1 MDSQV
6 SIIKCA
12 SYNPGLVEVSVRKAI
27 GLIGGITHYVKPGA
41 KVLVKPNI
49 LMAKE
54 PESGIDTHPEVVRAV
69 LRVLKEN
76 NCHIFVGD
84 GPSVWGKEIED
95 VDEVYR
101 RSGIAEVCHEEKVEL
116 VKFDK
121 RRMRRKFPLTT
132 WLDHC
137 EYLVS
142 IPKFKTHELTL
153 LTGAIKNLFGL
164 VSGTFKTEL
173 HKNYFQAADFA
184 GIVVDIYAEAK
195 PALTVID
202 GITAMEGDGPATS
215 GKLRDLGLLLA
226 GNDGVALD
234 SVMAKIMGIEP
245 LDVLTTKQAAERGL
259 GRADLSSIKILGE
272 KIEGLNIRPFLL
284 PSSSGLARKVPKPL
298 INLAKGLI
306 KYWPYPVRKNC
317 TKCFACIKICPNNCI
332 SMREKG
338 IVFDYREC
346 ISCFC
351 CQETCPAEAIR
362 VKKSLFAK
370 IIGL

>member
-6 SIIKCA
+6 SIVKCA
-12 SYNPGLVEVSVRKAI
+12 NYEPSLVEVSVRKAI
-27 GLIGGITHYVKPGA
+27 NLIGGITHYIKPGA

-69 LRVLKEN
+69 IRVLKDN

-84 GPSVWGKEIED
+84 SPSVWGNEIEN

-101 RSGIAEVCHEEKVEL
+101 RSGIAQVCREEKVEL
-116 VKFDK
+116 VEFDK
-121 RRMRRKFPLTT
+121 RRMRQKFPLTT

-137 EYLVS
+137 DYLVN

-173 HKNYFQAADFA
+173 HKNYFQREDFA
-184 GIVVDIYAEAK
+184 GILVDIFSEAK
-195 PALTVID
+195 PVLTVID

-215 GKLRDLGLLLA
+215 GRLRNLGLIFA
-226 GNDGVALD
+226 GNDCVALD
-234 SVMAKIMGIEP
+234 SIMAKVMGVEP
-245 LDVLTTKQAAERGL
+245 SDVLTTQEAQARGL
-259 GRADLSSIKILGE
+259 GVADLDSIKLMGE
-272 KIEGLNIRPFLL
+272 KLEDIKVQPFLL
-284 PSSSGLARKVPKPL
+284 PSSAGLQRIVPKPL
-298 INLAKGLI
+298 INLAKVLI
-306 KYWPYPVRKNC
+306 NYRPIPVRDNC
-317 TKCFACIKICPNNCI
+317 TRCTACIKICPNHCI
-332 SMREKG
+332 SMKKKG

-346 ISCFC
+346 IACFC
-351 CQETCPAEAIR
+351 CQEACPAKAIK
-362 VKKSLFAK
+362 VKKSLLAK
-370 IIGL
+370 MIGL